1 MVMLGWMLLFLLT
14 VPFIDLY
21 LLVEL
26 SQIIGFWQVLAIIL
40 LTGMIGAEVVR
51 REGVYVFRKIQTSV
65 TAGEVSRNM
74 LEVGLLVGGGFLLLM
89 PGLVTDITGL
99 LIIIRPVRERIAAK
113 ITQGN
118 SGQVEI
124 EFYSF

>member
-124 EFYSF
+124 EFYSL

>member
-51 REGVYVFRKIQTSV
+51 REGIYVFRKIQTSV